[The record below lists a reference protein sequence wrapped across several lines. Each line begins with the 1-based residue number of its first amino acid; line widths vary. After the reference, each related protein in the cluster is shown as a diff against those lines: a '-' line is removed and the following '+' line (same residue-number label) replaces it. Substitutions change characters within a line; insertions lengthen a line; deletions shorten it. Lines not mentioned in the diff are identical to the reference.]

1 MTDKLNEMWAALEAH
16 KPAPSYAEAWA
27 QMLTER
33 THKAASDAASAANV
47 ARKAAWARGG
57 AMAAYRN
64 LNDAVLVGLRKDEK
78 AASGAADAAR
88 AAAWAVRAAQ
98 RAINAIR
105 ARGET

>member
-1 MTDKLNEMWAALEAH
+1 
-16 KPAPSYAEAWA
+16 
-27 QMLTER
+27 
-33 THKAASDAASAANV
+33 
-47 ARKAAWARGG
+47 
-57 AMAAYRN
+57 MAAYRN
-64 LNDAVLVGLRKDEK
+64 LNDAVLVGLRKDEE